1 MKIKHIIKVADFFTI
16 GNLIF
21 GLLTIFYAI
30 ELQFT
35 YAVFFLLTAMIF
47 DFLDGKVAR
56 ASKKITKEGRA
67 FGKELDSLADL
78 ISFGVA
84 PAVLGFTLG
93 LNKWYAILVLLFF
106 VVAGKLRLSRYNI
119 TETPGYYEG
128 IPITINGILFPVLYF
143 VSLYYPY
150 PIMYW
155 LVAYFIMGFAMMSS
169 RKVKKLI

>member
-1 MKIKHIIKVADFFTI
+1 MKMKHIIKVADFFTI

-21 GLLTIFYAI
+21 GLLSIFYAI
-30 ELQFT
+30 EQQFT
-35 YAVFFLLTAMIF
+35 YAVLFLIAAAFF

-56 ASKKITKEGRA
+56 VSKKVTKEGRA
-67 FGKELDSLADL
+67 FGKELDSLADV

-119 TETPGYYEG
+119 TETPGYFEG
-128 IPITINGILFPVLYF
+128 VPITINAALFPVLYF
-143 VSLYYPY
+143 ISLYYSY
-150 PIMYW
+150 PITYW
-155 LVAYFIMGFAMMSS
+155 LVAYLVMGFAMMSS